1 VEAHR
6 RRDEAQ
12 ARRRCRAEAPR
23 RRALQGTSTSDGGPY
38 AAPRRRRRAERQAE
52 EKRLADE
59 AVRKRLAEQKR
70 IAEETERRRLMNRAR
85 AAERRLVEETARKR
99 MTEEKR
105 LADEAVRKQQAPDQ
119 SRLQDEKLL
128 ETLNKLGKEAKRHF
142 ILRKT
147 TSDNATL
154 SKLGIRGIEG
164 IPLTQPIIKHLL
176 LMYHPDR
183 YRAGRTIY
191 PRGFTAENVKAVSQ
205 FLTARLRNPDV
216 VS

>member
-1 VEAHR
+1 MR
-6 RRDEAQ
+6 RL
-12 ARRRCRAEAPR
+12 AEDA
-23 RRALQGTSTSDGGPY
+23 ALK
-38 AAPRRRRRAERQAE
+38 RQAE
-52 EKRLADE
+52 ENRRRLAEEKRIAEESARKRLVEERRQRLAEERRIAEESARKLLADKRRIADE
-59 AVRKRLAEQKR
+59 AVRTQ
-70 IAEETERRRLMNRAR
+70 RAP
-85 AAERRLVEETARKR
+85 E
-99 MTEEKR
+99 
-105 LADEAVRKQQAPDQ
+105 Q

-128 ETLNKLGKEAKRHF
+128 ETLNKLGKEAKRHV